1 MASQGATERQKKA
14 LFDYDTIELD
24 RQKKLFDAGV
34 TSRDALDQA
43 QQAYDNAKADYEA
56 ARGTRRHAGRATGLL
71 HGPRAV

>member
-14 LFDYDTIELD
+14 LFDYDAVELD
-24 RQKKLFDAGV
+24 RQTKLFAAGV

-56 ARGTRRHAGRATGLL
+56 ARGTRNMQEETAGVL
-71 HGPRAV
+71 HDSRAV